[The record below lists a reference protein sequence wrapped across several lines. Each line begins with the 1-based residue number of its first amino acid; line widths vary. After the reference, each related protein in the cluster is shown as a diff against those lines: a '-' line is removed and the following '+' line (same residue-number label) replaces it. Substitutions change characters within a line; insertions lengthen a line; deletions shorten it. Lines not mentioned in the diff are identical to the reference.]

1 MRRTIDLMDDTPIGG
16 SRING
21 NIFFVNSDIDRA
33 ETLNPFS
40 HIYMFDVGFPWNL
53 HCLIADKFNRSI
65 YATHLVSYKPPTDI
79 IDSFG
84 FHVQFM
90 DHQFS
95 TYMHGKKYYSII
107 SYFLMCNNSMIIA
120 FDIIIL
126 GSGESHMVY
135 FYRRASM
142 ATQVAEVLRPIT
154 RMSLAVGKQV
164 GAKVT
169 VMIPSRAHEEDQSG
183 EEVVCD
189 PCFLEAIQIATGETA
204 ELRAHVLEIYE
215 NEWNRV
221 TARKITK

>member
-1 MRRTIDLMDDTPIGG
+1 
-16 SRING
+16 
-21 NIFFVNSDIDRA
+21 
-33 ETLNPFS
+33 
-40 HIYMFDVGFPWNL
+40 
-53 HCLIADKFNRSI
+53 
-65 YATHLVSYKPPTDI
+65 
-79 IDSFG
+79 
-84 FHVQFM
+84 
-90 DHQFS
+90 
-95 TYMHGKKYYSII
+95 
-107 SYFLMCNNSMIIA
+107 MIIA

-164 GAKVT
+164 AAQKGAKVT
-169 VMIPSRAHEEDQSG
+169 VMIPSRAHEEDQTG